1 MACQSYDANYKAL
14 IILQKTSLVL
24 LNSAIHLLNGQINTG
39 MRPKQHSYRHLPAAQ
54 PRALGSLPAWP
65 YNRRTLFVELVM
77 PNLHLADLTAEIE
90 ANVRRALA
98 EDIGSGDI
106 TARLIPAERLA
117 KATIITRDNAVIS
130 GTAWVDAVFRQLDP
144 RVAVHWQVADG
155 ERVSPNQVL
164 FHLEGPARSLLSGE
178 RSALN
183 FLQML
188 SGVATHAQQL
198 ADQVAQT
205 QVKLLDT
212 RKTLPG
218 LRLAQKYA
226 VTCGGCHNHRI
237 GLYDAFL
244 IKENH
249 IAACGGIA
257 QAISAAHKIAPGK
270 PVEIEVESLAE
281 LKEAL
286 AAGADIIMLDELS
299 LDDMREAVRLNDG
312 KAKLEASG
320 GINESTL
327 LPIAETGVDYI
338 SIGAMTKDVKAV
350 DLSMRLS
357 L

>member
-1 MACQSYDANYKAL
+1 
-14 IILQKTSLVL
+14 
-24 LNSAIHLLNGQINTG
+24 
-39 MRPKQHSYRHLPAAQ
+39 
-54 PRALGSLPAWP
+54 
-65 YNRRTLFVELVM
+65 M
-77 PNLHLADLTAEIE
+77 PNLTLANLSAEIE

-98 EDIGSGDI
+98 EDLGSGDI
-106 TARLIPAERLA
+106 TAQLIPAERLA
-117 KATIITRDNAVIS
+117 HATIITREAAVIC
-130 GTAWVDAVFRQLDP
+130 GTAWVDTVFRQLDP
-144 RVAVHWQVADG
+144 RVAVHWQVRDG
-155 ERVSPNQVL
+155 ERAAANQPL
-164 FHLEGPARSLLSGE
+164 FHLEGPARALLSGE

-183 FLQML
+183 FLQTL
-188 SGVATHAQQL
+188 SAVATRCRHY
-198 ADQVAQT
+198 ADLVIDT

-257 QAISAAHKIAPGK
+257 QAIAAAHKIAPGK
-270 PVEIEVESLAE
+270 PVEVEVESLEE

-286 AAGADIIMLDELS
+286 EAGADIVMLDELS
-299 LDDMREAVRLNDG
+299 LDDMRTAVQLTAGR
-312 KAKLEASG
+312 AKLEASG

-327 LPIAETGVDYI
+327 HTIAKTGVDYI
-338 SIGAMTKDVKAV
+338 SIGALTKDVKAV